1 MMSETLA
8 EYSALKVMEKKYGEE
23 NMRKYLRYE
32 LDRYLRGRA
41 GEVRHE
47 PPLALVQNEPYVW
60 YYKGALVMFALSDYI
75 GEDKLNAALRGYPGQ
90 EPLCDGAVSRHA
102 RICAGDAGRD
112 AAGAAIYGGRY
123 VRVDRVVREQGG
135 IGDVRVH
142 AGEAGNIK

>member
-23 NMRKYLRYE
+23 SIRKYLRYE

-60 YYKGALVMFALSDYI
+60 YYKGALVMFAMSDYI
-75 GEDKLNAALRGYPGQ
+75 GEDKLNAALRGYLEQ
-90 EPLCDGAVSRHA
+90 EPLRDGAIPGHA

-112 AAGAAIYGGRY
+112 AARNAIHGGRH
-123 VRVDRVVREQGG
+123 VRVDRVV
-135 IGDVRVH
+135 
-142 AGEAGNIK
+142 